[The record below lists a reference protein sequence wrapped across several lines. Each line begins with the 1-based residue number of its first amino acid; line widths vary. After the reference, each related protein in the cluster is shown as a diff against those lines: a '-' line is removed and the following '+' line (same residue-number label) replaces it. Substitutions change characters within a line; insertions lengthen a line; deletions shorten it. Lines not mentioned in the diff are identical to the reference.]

1 MAGKE
6 IRMEKIQQTGVGMEQ
21 TRYRYLDIARGIG
34 ILLVIISHAHG
45 LSSYLINYYIP
56 IFFVISGFT
65 YHSGRSYL
73 ENIVKKAKRL
83 LIPYFVYSFVL
94 LGVYMLLGRS
104 MEETR
109 FSLFGIF
116 YSRFCLYDMST
127 HTDNV
132 FLFTI
137 ANGAM
142 WYLTAF
148 FVTSLV
154 FHLVADFALKS
165 KKNLI
170 LVLAALLAV
179 TMALA
184 ELPVLLPWSLDIAC
198 VGTIF
203 MLVGKLLAQSGFY
216 EGTPKIWRV
225 ACVFAAYMLMSYA
238 NPGINMS
245 VREYGV
251 YERWSVPAFIL
262 IGISGSM
269 LCIWAAQLLART
281 HLGRAVEYIG
291 KNTIILMAFH
301 ILGLEIFEM
310 LAAKVIDVA
319 ALGGAAKALYVI
331 VRVSASVC
339 GCLVLAKGLD
349 WIKGA
354 LAGMKKGRTPSEGN

>member
-1 MAGKE
+1 MTGKE
-6 IRMEKIQQTGVGMEQ
+6 DSMERMQQMGAVNGKV
-21 TRYRYLDIARGIG
+21 RYRYLDIARGLG
-34 ILLVIISHAHG
+34 IMLVIISHAHG

-56 IFFVISGFT
+56 IFFIISGFT
-65 YHSGRSYL
+65 YCSGRSYG
-73 ENIVKKAKRL
+73 ENVGKKAKRL

-94 LGVYMLLGRS
+94 LGIYMILGRS
-104 MEETR
+104 MEETK
-109 FSLFGIF
+109 FSLFGIL

-148 FVTSLV
+148 FVTGLV
-154 FHLVADFALKS
+154 FHAVADFALKN
-165 KKNLI
+165 KKNLV
-170 LVLAALLAV
+170 LVLAALTVV

-184 ELPVLLPWSLDIAC
+184 ELPILLPWSIDIAC

-203 MLVGKLLAQSGFY
+203 MLAGKLLAQSGFFEK
-216 EGTPKIWRV
+216 EGKLWRF
-225 ACVFAAYMLMSYA
+225 ACIFVAYMLLSYV

-251 YERWSVPAFIL
+251 YERYSVPLFIL

-269 LCIWAAQLLART
+269 LCIWVAQLIENT
-281 HLGRAVEYIG
+281 VLGRVVEYIG

-301 ILGLEIFEM
+301 IFGLEVFEM
-310 LAAKVIDVA
+310 IAGRFVDVG
-319 ALGGAAKALYVI
+319 ALSGLTKLLYVV
-331 VRVSASVC
+331 VRVTASVC
-339 GCLVLAKGLD
+339 GCLALGKAIT
-349 WIKGA
+349 WIKG
-354 LAGMKKGRTPSEGN
+354 KKGKNIG

>member
-1 MAGKE
+1 MAEVSAK
-6 IRMEKIQQTGVGMEQ
+6 TGTMTGNV
-21 TRYRYLDIARGIG
+21 RYRYLDIARGLG
-34 ILLVIISHAHG
+34 IMLVIISHAHG

-65 YHSGRSYL
+65 YREGRSYG
-73 ENIVKKAKRL
+73 ENVARKAKRL

-94 LGVYMLLGRS
+94 LAVYVVLGRT
-104 MEETR
+104 MEETKS
-109 FSLFGIF
+109 SLFGIL

-148 FVTSLV
+148 FVTGLV
-154 FHLVADFALKS
+154 YHLVIDFALKNRR
-165 KKNLI
+165 NLV
-170 LVLAALLAV
+170 LVLAGLTAV
-179 TMALA
+179 TMLLA
-184 ELPVLLPWSLDIAC
+184 ELPVLLPWSIDIAC
-198 VGTIF
+198 VGTVF
-203 MLVGKLLAQSGFY
+203 MIAGTLLGRSGFF
-216 EGTPKIWRV
+216 EKKCNTWQILCIFG
-225 ACVFAAYMLMSYA
+225 AYVLLSTV

-245 VREYGV
+245 VREYGI

-269 LCIWAAQLLART
+269 LCIWVAQLISHT
-281 HLGRAVEYIG
+281 PLGAVVEYIG

-310 LAAKVIDVA
+310 IAGKLFDVA
-319 ALGGAAKALYVI
+319 SLTGAVFVLYVA
-331 VRVSASVC
+331 VRVTASVA
-339 GCLVLAKGLD
+339 GCLVLGKLIELG
-349 WIKGA
+349 KNKVFH
-354 LAGMKKGRTPSEGN
+354 KKN

>member
-1 MAGKE
+1 
-6 IRMEKIQQTGVGMEQ
+6 MEKIQQTGVGMER

-65 YHSGRSYL
+65 YHSGRSYR
-73 ENIVKKAKRL
+73 ENIAKKAKRL

-104 MEETR
+104 MEETKL
-109 FSLFGIF
+109 SLFGIF

-127 HTDNV
+127 HSDNV

-154 FHLVADFALKS
+154 FHLVADFALKN

-170 LVLAALLAV
+170 LVLAALTAV

-225 ACVFAAYMLMSYA
+225 VCVFVAYMLMSYA

-269 LCIWAAQLLART
+269 LCIWAAQLLVRT

-301 ILGLEIFEM
+301 IFGLEVFEM
-310 LAAKVIDVA
+310 IAMRILDVE
-319 ALGGAAKALYVI
+319 ALGGLAEVLYVT
-331 VRVSASVC
+331 VRVGTSIC
-339 GCLVLAKGLD
+339 GCLVLGQAVEWLKR
-349 WIKGA
+349 
-354 LAGMKKGRTPSEGN
+354 KGRGYGKAEHGKVQ